1 MNTSK
6 KPVFVLLKSSQE
18 DYTAAINIDDLK
30 RLVVHKKGKMVV
42 DVFTS
47 NHSLTLPIT
56 QDEINDLERSITK
69 RYSLVTLEAGISLK
83 ENQDA
88 YNTVLKASTDTTSTY
103 VWPRG
108 ISVMLVSN
116 TDVSIN
122 IFGQEEA
129 LTHKLSSVPSTSDVS
144 KAFELLNIR

>member
-6 KPVFVLLKSSQE
+6 KPIFILLKSSQE

-30 RLVVHKKGKMVV
+30 RLVIHKKGKMVV
-42 DVFTS
+42 DVYSS

-56 QDEINDLERSITK
+56 QDGIIDLEHSITK
-69 RYSLVTLEAGISLK
+69 RYSLVTLDGGISLK
-83 ENQDA
+83 ETRDA
-88 YNTVLKASTDTTSTY
+88 YNAILKVSTDTTSTY

-108 ISVMLVSN
+108 ISMMLVSN
-116 TDVSIN
+116 AEVSID

-129 LTHKLSSVPSTSDVS
+129 LTHKLSAVPSTSDVS
-144 KAFELLNIR
+144 KAFQLLNIC